1 MSKKKILKALE
12 IPEEIGSNVTGI
24 NISGFSKIRIE
35 NYKSLVEYEKERIR
49 INTSEALICIEGNG
63 FNISSVTDTIV
74 EIEGKISA
82 VYFE

>member
-12 IPEEIGSNVTGI
+12 IPEEIGSNITGI

-35 NYKSLVEYEKERIR
+35 NYKSLLEYEKERIR
-49 INTSEALICIEGNG
+49 INTAEALICIEGKE
-63 FNISSVTDTIV
+63 FNISSVTDMFI

-82 VYFE
+82 VHFE